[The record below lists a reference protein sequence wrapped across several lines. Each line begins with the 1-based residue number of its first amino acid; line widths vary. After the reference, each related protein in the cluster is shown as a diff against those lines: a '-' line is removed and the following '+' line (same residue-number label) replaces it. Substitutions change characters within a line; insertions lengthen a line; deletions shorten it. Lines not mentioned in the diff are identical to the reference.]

1 MDGGMLLIENSSVV
15 VIRYKPEKSLL
26 IIMYIYFQLVFRDI
40 A

>member
-26 IIMYIYFQLVFRDI
+26 IIIYIYI
-40 A
+40 YIYISS